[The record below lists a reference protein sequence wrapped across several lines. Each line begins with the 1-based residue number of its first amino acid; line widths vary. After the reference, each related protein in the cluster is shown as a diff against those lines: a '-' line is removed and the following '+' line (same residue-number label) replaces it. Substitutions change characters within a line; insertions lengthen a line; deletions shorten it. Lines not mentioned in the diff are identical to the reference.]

1 MSVDRLAARIRE
13 LALSF
18 PRSYED
24 APWGFPV
31 FKVGDNR
38 MFAWMIEEPDAVH
51 LTLKLTAE
59 EREVTAY
66 LPWVRRASH
75 VGRHGWI
82 TATVTD
88 EETLEAALEWL
99 RESYWL
105 KAPADVRDAALR

>member
-1 MSVDRLAARIRE
+1 MVHGFDVIASRTLFAMICPLMGLNQETPTRAPGTANGENGRMGVRDLAARIRE

-51 LTLKLTAE
+51 LTLKLTA
-59 EREVTAY
+59 
-66 LPWVRRASH
+66 
-75 VGRHGWI
+75 
-82 TATVTD
+82 
-88 EETLEAALEWL
+88 
-99 RESYWL
+99 
-105 KAPADVRDAALR
+105 